1 MQRSYAGTAKSS
13 VRLLGFLMPR
23 RRSNIINMVPHG
35 VIHVTEVPGMDLKKI

>member
-13 VRLLGFLMPR
+13 VQLLGFLTLR
-23 RRSNIINMVPHG
+23 SGSNIINMVPHG